1 MLTPGPHSSQSCA
14 WFSAVDL
21 DHVLRKEVNMDCV
34 TPSQPTPIPHG
45 VSQDILATLVH
56 TSHGSLFRD
65 GRPMREEAFLPVL
78 PNAAQ
83 AAQQPATVPYRA
95 TDRSFL
101 LAQDAGTPEALATV
115 IAQKTQQGAGLEYAG
130 GWDLAKDYL
139 EDAARQ
145 AQAFSASKKPV
156 RSSATTSKK
165 APSVTRP
172 RTAKV
177 VASSKKIS
185 AADSQSGSRHAAGMP
200 SMPGRQKTSR
210 SFTDGTETPPRVL
223 QPLSMRSPS
232 SGFLKRRAPDS

>member
-1 MLTPGPHSSQSCA
+1 
-14 WFSAVDL
+14 
-21 DHVLRKEVNMDCV
+21 MDCV